1 MKKKMNN
8 YSQLLLRKV
17 GGGRER
23 EEENISKSSS
33 RFACFSFFLTSGFHV
48 TKVRLLIQ
56 ENLGG
61 CQKGLAVFS
70 SI

>member
-1 MKKKMNN
+1 MKKTMDH

-17 GGGRER
+17 GET
-23 EEENISKSSS
+23 EKKKILANQVVVLLVL
-33 RFACFSFFLTSGFHV
+33 FFFLTWGFHV

-56 ENLGG
+56 EYLGG
-61 CQKGLAVFS
+61 CQKGLAVFI